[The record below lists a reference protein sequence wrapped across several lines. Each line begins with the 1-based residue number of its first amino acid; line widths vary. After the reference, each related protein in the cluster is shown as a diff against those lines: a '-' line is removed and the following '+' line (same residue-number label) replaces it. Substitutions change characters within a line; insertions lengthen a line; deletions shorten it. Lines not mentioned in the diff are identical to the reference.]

1 VLEPQLGVPRLEE
14 LPQAGCEGGGYS
26 AAVVLENNGERE
38 KIMLGRTRSVV
49 SRGEATFTLL
59 GAHAPW

>member
-1 VLEPQLGVPRLEE
+1 MLEPQLGVPRLEE

-38 KIMLGRTRSVV
+38 KIMFGRTRSVV
-49 SRGEATFTLL
+49 SSGEAMFTLP
-59 GAHAPW
+59 GALAQW